1 MLTTEHDARM
11 TCVQGFHFA
20 EPEPGTGNPGYQVR
34 RNDAEALADRCAAP
48 AEHGDVDAALQTAER
63 KIAGLV
69 CELIA
74 DQVQRRDKAGRDL
87 EVQ

>member
-1 MLTTEHDARM
+1 MLTTEHAARM
-11 TCVQGFHFA
+11 TCIEGLHFA
-20 EPEPGTGNPGYQVR
+20 EPETGTGDPGYQVR

-48 AEHGDVDAALQTAER
+48 AEHGDIDASLQTAER
-63 KIAGLV
+63 IIAGLV

-74 DQVQRRDKAGRDL
+74 DQVQRRDKAGRNL